1 MNIVSNSVLN
11 PKEKML
17 LQSLADGVPV
27 ETKQQV
33 IKNMLLRIRNK
44 LGADTTIQA
53 VAMGIRRHIIN

>member
-1 MNIVSNSVLN
+1 MNIVSNSGLN

-33 IKNMLLRIRNK
+33 IKNMLLHIRNK
-44 LGADTTIQA
+44 LGADTTHQA
-53 VAMGIRRHIIN
+53 VAMGIRRKIID

>member
-1 MNIVSNSVLN
+1 MNIVSNSGLN

-33 IKNMLLRIRNK
+33 IKNMLLHIRNK

-53 VAMGIRRHIIN
+53 VAMGIRRHIID

>member
-1 MNIVSNSVLN
+1 MNIVSNSGLN

-33 IKNMLLRIRNK
+33 IKNMLLHIRNK

-53 VAMGIRRHIIN
+53 VAMGIRRKIID

>member
-1 MNIVSNSVLN
+1 MNIVSNSGLN

-53 VAMGIRRHIIN
+53 VAMGIRRHIID

>member
-1 MNIVSNSVLN
+1 MNIVSNSGLN

-27 ETKQQV
+27 SNSQV
-33 IKNMLLRIRNK
+33 MKNMLLEIRNK

-53 VAMGIRRHIIN
+53 VAMGIRRHIID

>member
-1 MNIVSNSVLN
+1 MNIVSKSGLN

-33 IKNMLLRIRNK
+33 IKNMLLHIRNK

-53 VAMGIRRHIIN
+53 VAMGIRRKIID